1 MDKQYRVI
9 HLINDVLLLSSL
21 HLSFFCTNFWPSNSR
36 DLWESNKATN
46 TKKTT
51 KKQQTQ
57 RKQWQR
63 QQKQQQYNKHKE
75 NKTTNTHKEN
85 KKKTTN
91 TNKTTVEHTQRKQHT
106 YLNNCITVSAF
117 CMYST
122 HLYYD
127 IMYCATIKNWFYIK
141 KVQW

>member
-1 MDKQYRVI
+1 MM
-9 HLINDVLLLSSL
+9 
-21 HLSFFCTNFWPSNSR
+21 FFCCHHYTWVFFVLMF
-36 DLWESNKATN
+36 DLQIAGTCESPT
-46 TKKTT
+46 
-51 KKQQTQ
+51 KQQTQ
-57 RKQWQR
+57 RKPQKTINTKKT
-63 QQKQQQYNKHKE
+63 KQQQYNKHKE

-85 KKKTTN
+85 NKKTTN
-91 TNKTTVEHTQRKQHT
+91 TNKTTVEHTQRKQHI